1 MNIIIITDDNNGI
14 SFNKR
19 RQSKDIR
26 LREQMLKYIKDKNSK
41 LIMNSYSF
49 EQFSEDDLI
58 QNNIFLNSIIKV
70 NDDISNLPENA
81 IENDAYYFFENSYVS
96 LYKNIIDEIVIFNWN
111 TRYPAD
117 EYFDMSLEDYLLSS
131 LTEFEGNS
139 HKKITMEVY
148 KKCQRKPAENI

>member
-1 MNIIIITDDNNGI
+1 MNVIVIIDENNGI

-26 LREQMLKYIKDKNSK
+26 LREKILNYIKEKNSK

-49 EQFSEDDLI
+49 KQFSENQI
-58 QNNIFLNSIIKV
+58 IHNNMFLDSLLKI

-81 IENDAYYFFENSYVS
+81 IEKDAYYFFEDSYVL
-96 LYKNIIDEIVIFNWN
+96 LYKNIIDEIVIFNWKK
-111 TRYPAD
+111 RYPAD
-117 EYFDMSLEDYLLSS
+117 EYFDMSLEDYFLSES
-131 LTEFEGNS
+131 AEFEGNS

-148 KKCQRKPAENI
+148 KKCQ